1 MGYLSQKKHQIR
13 ENLFLNVTS
22 VVLTLFTL
30 LSLTNLNFDISF
42 PNLFQLYIFSFLM
55 FGYSVIVK
63 KYKTSL
69 IFIMLF
75 LINYTALS
83 ASGNIFLSES
93 YDGNRKI
100 ELVFD
105 ENMEISSN
113 LDKDSTLSGSLVLA
127 DNITAPFIKIE
138 KKHPI
143 TIIKVDL
150 REIMPK
156 TRQRI
161 LNQLRNFITK
171 QDGPVVVYGE
181 FGIPSW
187 NKYLKKFM
195 TQTRLAV
202 KNKVF
207 LTKDSFL
214 KFFTMPSFY
223 ILGFNNI
230 GIDNL
235 RMEEGKSSS
244 NIKFDLIF

>member
-22 VVLTLFTL
+22 VVLTFFTL
-30 LSLTNLNFDISF
+30 LSLINLGFDFSF
-42 PNLFQLYIFSFLM
+42 PNLFQLYVFSFLM
-55 FGYSVIVK
+55 FGYSLIVK
-63 KYKTSL
+63 KYKISL

-93 YDGNRKI
+93 YDGKQKI

-105 ENMEISSN
+105 ENLEISSS
-113 LDKDSTLSGSLVLA
+113 LPKDSGLAGSLVLA
-127 DNITAPFIKIE
+127 DNITAPFIKGE
-138 KKHPI
+138 KNHPI

-150 REIMPK
+150 RKIK
-156 TRQRI
+156 SDTRKRI
-161 LNQLRNFITK
+161 FNQLRNFIIK

-181 FGIPSW
+181 FGVPSW
-187 NKYLKKFM
+187 NKHLKKFM
-195 TQTRLAV
+195 LQTRLSV
-202 KNKVF
+202 KNRVF
-207 LTKDSFL
+207 LTKSSYL

-223 ILGFNNI
+223 VLGFNNM

-235 RMEEGKSSS
+235 RIEESKSSS